1 MNDQEIEA
9 ESLRRRKTCNCGYNP
24 FSERPVNRDHC
35 SVNLALQNHVTF
47 PSFELMT
54 DLSEPSMLYY
64 KENSRR
70 NLEPQ
75 RHWASLLDIQ
85 EVMQFPKFI
94 SLTWNIY
101 GESIMVAFYPENG
114 DRPST
119 FNWSD
124 IKLGHTLCILYPEK
138 KTFSAINPDIEPGI
152 IVVNLDS
159 CFVFN
164 APLNLVHEEAQKLL
178 RNADLETNQML
189 ECFTCGTRKENLS
202 QCGSCKLAKYCSK
215 ECQMTSWK
223 TGHKKLCSQSEI
235 LLKLSC
241 LHRHSFESGNYFTFN
256 SQKSSSTQ
264 PNQRYQL
271 ATVNTKTNTELNMD
285 LVPQRIPKNQ
295 PSKNISKLKVQT
307 VKLQLNNQ
315 NQTSTINNQI
325 VNTVLNIDSVL
336 PQSSTLTNVNENVQ
350 PNSSILASKN
360 IVQPIVETKE
370 IKLNNLT
377 TDQQSCDATAL
388 SSLLHTSSLLSD
400 DSKLNE
406 SQLKKPLDSVAT
418 NVNKKGD
425 FEPECP
431 ICIETY
437 SSLKESKIRL
447 MSTYC
452 GHIICKPC
460 MEDLFKNMNEKVFC
474 PVCRKLL
481 NKKKCHDIFI

>member
-1 MNDQEIEA
+1 LNKKTKVLELNSKTSKYRSFEVINLEMNDQEIEA

-215 ECQMTSWK
+215 VIFLYLQFF
-223 TGHKKLCSQSEI
+223 
-235 LLKLSC
+235 LSV
-241 LHRHSFESGNYFTFN
+241 
-256 SQKSSSTQ
+256 
-264 PNQRYQL
+264 NQY
-271 ATVNTKTNTELNMD
+271 V
-285 LVPQRIPKNQ
+285 I
-295 PSKNISKLKVQT
+295 
-307 VKLQLNNQ
+307 
-315 NQTSTINNQI
+315 
-325 VNTVLNIDSVL
+325 
-336 PQSSTLTNVNENVQ
+336 
-350 PNSSILASKN
+350 
-360 IVQPIVETKE
+360 
-370 IKLNNLT
+370 
-377 TDQQSCDATAL
+377 
-388 SSLLHTSSLLSD
+388 
-400 DSKLNE
+400 
-406 SQLKKPLDSVAT
+406 
-418 NVNKKGD
+418 
-425 FEPECP
+425 F
-431 ICIETY
+431 
-437 SSLKESKIRL
+437 
-447 MSTYC
+447 
-452 GHIICKPC
+452 
-460 MEDLFKNMNEKVFC
+460 LF
-474 PVCRKLL
+474 
-481 NKKKCHDIFI
+481 